1 MVGFAYG
8 DGRMNNLQ
16 TVDCEA
22 NRWDRDIVITWSR
35 FTFYHKTMPKAVY
48 KDGLWDHILLMLR
61 AYKLI
66 THVSTQLESQHRIQ
80 VLAWPSLS
88 PDLTLIEHV
97 WDKMGCELHS
107 RKWQFTSQ
115 QLYSLGACQEQSTT
129 SVFSDC

>member
-8 DGRMNNLQ
+8 DGRTNNLQ

-22 NRWDRDIVITWSR
+22 NRMDGDIVITWSR
-35 FTFYHKTMPKAVY
+35 FTFYHKTELKLQRRFMGPHLTDVKSLQTNNACLHTARVTAQNPGT
-48 KDGLWDHILLMLR
+48 GL
-61 AYKLI
+61 AF
-66 THVSTQLESQHRIQ
+66 T
-80 VLAWPSLS
+80 S
-88 PDLTLIEHV
+88 PDLTPIEHV